1 MTTPLT
7 KVERERINDSVLKI
21 QSVRANLDNVGE
33 NKIEDLDDIKNCLET
48 ADDNLRSALKT
59 PHRKDV

>member
-21 QSVRANLDNVGE
+21 QSVRASLDNVDE
-33 NKIEDLDDIKNCLET
+33 NKIDDLDDIKSCLET

-59 PHRKDV
+59 LHRKDA